1 MAEES
6 FPVIEKPL
14 SAEQWQSVTLGIGSG
29 VLHEGGFPYN
39 LANISN
45 QDNTVQVTVST
56 TQGYAHAIVHGF
68 YHKIDAPVTLS
79 VPAVSSP
86 TTYYIALQYDPLREE
101 LPVKLDAYTSL
112 DRSQGKQYV
121 VLHEIDR
128 EPDQLLTDAV
138 RRFVR
143 PRVAPTIIVSRLREL
158 PDPSTVLWGTTA
170 VIHGGYPGIADLRM
184 AIGTTDD
191 GPREWKSIISP
202 PWEPLPDTTNAV
214 QNPTSGVGKAIQRI
228 GQQRKITGRIARADG
243 SVYTAAS
250 SAGYRVVSLE
260 PKDRPRGFQRFTV
273 RGSGKVTGY
282 VEVSRTDSEA
292 RLFITEGTTGWV
304 DLGIIEYTAEEWV

>member
-14 SAEQWQSVTLGIGSG
+14 SAEQWRSVTLGIGSG
-29 VLHEGGFPYN
+29 VLDEGGFPYS

-45 QDNTVQVTVST
+45 QDNTVQVTVSS

-143 PRVAPTIIVSRLREL
+143 PRVAPTIIVSRPREL

-184 AIGTTDD
+184 AIGSTDD
-191 GPREWKSIISP
+191 GPREWKSIFSP
-202 PWEPLPDTTNAV
+202 PWEPLPDTTSAI

-228 GQQRKITGRIARADG
+228 GQQRKIVGRIARADG
-243 SVYTAAS
+243 RVYTAAS

-282 VEVSRTDSEA
+282 VDVSRVDSEV
-292 RLFITEGTTGWV
+292 RLFITEGSTGWV
-304 DLGIIEYTAEEWV
+304 DLGIIEYTADEWV